1 MSTEQ
6 DIRTGISFDEYLEIG
21 EKLRKTKKLAPVKRP
36 KKAPSE
42 EKEAKPPRPLTEK
55 MLDKNHTRVVQV
67 FESLMDDYYK
77 GTRDYILDV
86 TEYNPERYTG
96 AKKVKWPS
104 TPKSSLK
111 LAAIEKD
118 GEWQVV
124 PIATREPEG
133 NGYTDFVE
141 SIVRESNYKD
151 LADDLLET
159 YSSGR
164 ELDMGYRPKAPRK
177 TSTSMGS
184 EGAKRKSSAKKATAK
199 KASVAKKTTAKKT
212 SVAKKTTSK
221 KASASESSASKKAS
235 AAEASESGAG
245 SDDETEG
252 TSKKRKR
259 STSASGSSS
268 ASGSGSPRLPKV
280 VELAKYASA
289 RVVPRVQ
296 GLPKGGSA
304 KASILPK

>member
-77 GTRDYILDV
+77 GARDYILDV

-199 KASVAKKTTAKKT
+199 KAKKTTAKKT

>member
-77 GTRDYILDV
+77 GARDYILDV

-199 KASVAKKTTAKKT
+199 KAKKTTAKKT

-221 KASASESSASKKAS
+221 KASASESSASKK
-235 AAEASESGAG
+235 ASESGAG